1 MNGYGV
7 FLCSLRSNTGLSLE
21 TLAKIAASS
30 KSTLSRLENGEIPRP
45 FRGAT
50 RGLVIQLA
58 HILCASTQETERYL
72 SLAGIDRSLLTEIE
86 EIQLG
91 FTPHVLQGT
100 PEEKQDLERL
110 ETMYQ
115 QLLSKLEAWEQE
127 LGVEDAPPTLKS
139 KAQRYRDNLQ
149 EIQKRLDRLYNRS
162 DSLNFPALEAMPA
175 YDVETILDVRRKILQ
190 GELQAGQTITPK
202 NIEEEYHISNTSTQ
216 TLLLRLAI
224 EGLVKVLPVRERK
237 WPNNAA
243 LNEYQVA
250 DLNIRHRMFS
260 TRHGGFVSD
269 ISKGGN
275 PASERTITIK
285 AQYADAEVASL
296 LNIAEGEKVIYR
308 RTYQYRDEQTIVAI
322 SDSYFPY
329 WFTDVLPELE
339 KPESNIY
346 QLMQQVKKNPYWCTE
361 TIDVVQ
367 ASSAERVVFGLSTDD
382 PSALLKIRRITYDE
396 HGTPL
401 EATYLTDRG
410 DIYRLH
416 YSFPL
421 FADTIPEPLRGK

>member
-1 MNGYGV
+1 MRGP
-7 FLCSLRSNTGLSLE
+7 TAKEILE
-21 TLAKIAASS
+21 TPPPELRESMAAK
-30 KSTLSRLENGEIPRP
+30 
-45 FRGAT
+45 
-50 RGLVIQLA
+50 
-58 HILCASTQETERYL
+58 
-72 SLAGIDRSLLTEIE
+72 
-86 EIQLG
+86 
-91 FTPHVLQGT
+91 
-100 PEEKQDLERL
+100 
-110 ETMYQ
+110 
-115 QLLSKLEAWEQE
+115 
-127 LGVEDAPPTLKS
+127 
-139 KAQRYRDNLQ
+139 
-149 EIQKRLDRLYNRS
+149 
-162 DSLNFPALEAMPA
+162 A
-175 YDVETILDVRRKILQ
+175 YLDVRRKILQ

-202 NIEEEYHISNTSTQ
+202 NIEEAYHLSNTSTQ

-237 WPNNAA
+237 WPNNAT

-260 TRHGGFVSD
+260 SRHGGFVSD
-269 ISKGGN
+269 ISRSGN
-275 PASERTITIK
+275 PASERTMTIK

-296 LNIAEGEKVIYR
+296 LHMAEGEKIIYR

-329 WFTDVLPELE
+329 WLTEVLPELE

-346 QLMQQVKKNPYWCTE
+346 QLMQQVQKNPYWCTE

-367 ASSAERVVFGLSTDD
+367 ASSVERVVFGLSTDD
-382 PSALLKIRRITYDE
+382 PSALLKIRRIVYDE
-396 HGTPL
+396 QGTPL

-421 FADTIPEPLRGK
+421 FAETIPEPLRGK